1 MAGVYVHV
9 PFCHAKCWYC
19 DFYSMPL
26 QPAAEQWL
34 DATLNEWEQRRE
46 ELDSPLNTLYIGGG
60 TPSSIPTE
68 LLSRLIDTLKSP
80 SMKEITVEVNPED
93 MTRELASAL
102 VEHGVNRVSMGVQ
115 SLIDCEL
122 EAVGRRHTAADAIN
136 AVATLR
142 EAGVKNISLD
152 LIYGLPLQTVDSWQQ
167 SVEGIIALHPEH
179 LSAYSLSY
187 EPGTR
192 LTTRLNCGKI
202 RETPQEVSEAMYRYL
217 CHRLGASGYEHYEI
231 SNFALPYRKSIHN
244 SSYWNMTPYLGLGP
258 SAHSYTGGT
267 RKFNPGSLKQYLLQK
282 GVVWQEEDET
292 DLERFN
298 DYVMVRLRTA
308 EGIDLDDAA
317 QRFGSRAKEL
327 IYNTAA
333 PYLDSGQMQLTPGGA
348 LRISEESWIVSDGIM
363 CEFMQV

>member
-46 ELDSPLNTLYIGGG
+46 ELDSTLNTLYIGGG
-60 TPSSIPTE
+60 TPSSIPIE
-68 LLSRLIDTLKSP
+68 LLSRLIDTLRSP

-152 LIYGLPLQTVDSWQQ
+152 LIYGLPLQTIDSWQQ
-167 SVEGIIALHPEH
+167 SVGRDYRASSRASVGLLPE
-179 LSAYSLSY
+179 
-187 EPGTR
+187 
-192 LTTRLNCGKI
+192 
-202 RETPQEVSEAMYRYL
+202 
-217 CHRLGASGYEHYEI
+217 
-231 SNFALPYRKSIHN
+231 
-244 SSYWNMTPYLGLGP
+244 
-258 SAHSYTGGT
+258 
-267 RKFNPGSLKQYLLQK
+267 
-282 GVVWQEEDET
+282 
-292 DLERFN
+292 
-298 DYVMVRLRTA
+298 LRTGHTAHHPA
-308 EGIDLDDAA
+308 ELRKNPRNAA
-317 QRFGSRAKEL
+317 GGQRSDVPVSVPP
-327 IYNTAA
+327 I
-333 PYLDSGQMQLTPGGA
+333 GGV
-348 LRISEESWIVSDGIM
+348 RV
-363 CEFMQV
+363 